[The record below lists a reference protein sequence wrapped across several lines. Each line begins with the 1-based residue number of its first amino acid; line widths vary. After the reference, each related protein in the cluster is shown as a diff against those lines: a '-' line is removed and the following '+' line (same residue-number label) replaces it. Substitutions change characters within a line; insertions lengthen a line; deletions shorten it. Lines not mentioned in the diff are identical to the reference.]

1 MNNNTSAKT
10 EKTFKQKLRT
20 FFIFLIF
27 ISLLVIGLSIYLL
40 VKDNEKYET
49 YKTTAADIVDYEKVY
64 KNGLTY
70 YKGNYKYVV
79 NKKEYYY
86 TEPNMTTHLPDEI
99 IRIKYDAKNPN
110 NVYDENASKMFF
122 IMLFVAGGFGIL
134 SFIIMAAL
142 TSSKVAKEL
151 IVQVIEEVNCVGGR
165 RIYLND
171 ISIKNNDKDFYTK
184 KYYVYFSNDNKFKV
198 GALLKFNLYK
208 YGEAFTS
215 EKYRNVSA
223 RVIYHF
229 KDDDFEIVNVN
240 KG

>member
-1 MNNNTSAKT
+1 MESNTSTKPT
-10 EKTFKQKLRT
+10 KTFKQKLRT

-27 ISLLVIGLSIYLL
+27 VSLLVVGLSVYLL

-49 YKTTAADIVDYEKVY
+49 YKTTAADIVDYEKIY

-70 YKGNYKYVV
+70 YQGNYRYVV

-86 TEPNMTTHLPDEI
+86 TSPNITTHLPDEI
-99 IRIKYDAKNPN
+99 IRIKYDSKNPN
-110 NVYDENASKMFF
+110 NIYDENDSKRLF
-122 IMLFVAGGFGIL
+122 IMLFIAVGFGVL
-134 SFIIMAAL
+134 SFIISAAL

-171 ISIKNNDKDFYTK
+171 ISIKNDDKDFYTK
-184 KYYVYFSNDNKFKV
+184 KYYVYFSNDEKFKV

-223 RVIYHF
+223 RVIYNF
-229 KDDDFEIVNVN
+229 KNDDFEIVKVN